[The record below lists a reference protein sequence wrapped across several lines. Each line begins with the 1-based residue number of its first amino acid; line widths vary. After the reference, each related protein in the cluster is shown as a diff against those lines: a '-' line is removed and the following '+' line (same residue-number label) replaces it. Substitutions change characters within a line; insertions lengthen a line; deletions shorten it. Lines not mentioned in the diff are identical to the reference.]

1 MATKPFFSIII
12 PALNEE
18 KYLPKLLGDLS
29 SQSYQDFE
37 VIVVDGG
44 SKDKTITLANS
55 FADKL
60 PKLAILN
67 SPRAHVCTQRN
78 LGAKHARADIL
89 IFSDA
94 DNRLPTYF
102 LQGIKYRWE
111 KEGVDLLSPFIAPDN
126 NVPHSKKITT
136 AMNLFIDFQMSI
148 RPKFLLESCF
158 AISRISFEKIKG
170 FDETVNY
177 LEGSPLLSSFTKNGY
192 QAKVVK
198 DPSYKFSFRRL
209 KKYGTTKVIS
219 DVVTIQLAELL
230 GLDQKQL
237 DLSKLYPMLG
247 GKSYDTK
254 YRVQKNKISKFIK
267 HVTKLLK
274 DL

>member
-29 SQSYQDFE
+29 EQSYRDFE

-44 SKDKTITLANS
+44 SKDKTKSLASS
-55 FADKL
+55 FEDKL
-60 PKLAILN
+60 PMLTIVD

-78 LGAKHARADIL
+78 LGAKHASAGIL

-94 DNRLPTYF
+94 DNQLPPYF

-111 KEGVDLLSPFIAPDN
+111 KEGVDLLSPFIIPDN
-126 NVPHSKKITT
+126 NAPQSRRITM
-136 AMNLFIDFQMSI
+136 AMNLFIDLQMSI

-158 AISRISFEKIKG
+158 VISKSSFDKING

-177 LEGSPLLSSFTKNGY
+177 SEGSTLLSSFTKNGY
-192 QAKVVK
+192 HARVIK
-198 DPSYKFSFRRL
+198 DPYYKFSFRRL

-237 DLSKLYPMLG
+237 NLSKLYPMLG

-254 YRVQKNKISKFIK
+254 YRVQKNKISKFINR
-267 HVTKLLK
+267 VTKLLK
-274 DL
+274 DF